1 MPRRPAVVALPSLSE
16 AMRIASWNV
25 NSAKARLDHIRDWL
39 AADSADVL
47 LLQEIKSQ
55 TENFPRDVF
64 TSMGWHVA
72 VHGQKSYNGVAIIS
86 RHPIEDVLCGLPG
99 DLDDKQARY
108 IEATIGGV
116 RLASIYL
123 PNGNPTPGPKF
134 DYKLAWMDRLYAHSQ
149 ALLESETPVVLGG
162 DFNVIPQDIDCFD
175 PPGWAGDALTS
186 IESRA
191 AFFKICYGGYMDA
204 LRALN
209 PTGVYYTYWDYQ
221 AGAWQ
226 RDNGVRI
233 DHLLLSPEAGDRLV
247 AVGIDKAPRGLE
259 KPSDH
264 TPIWC
269 ELVDQK
275 DKYS

>member
-1 MPRRPAVVALPSLSE
+1 MPRRPAVVVLPSLSD

-25 NSAKARLDHIRDWL
+25 NSAKARLNHIRDWL

-55 TENFPRDVF
+55 TENFPRDIF

-123 PNGNPTPGPKF
+123 PNGNPAPGPKF

-149 ALLESETPVVLGG
+149 AQIG
-162 DFNVIPQDIDCFD
+162 
-175 PPGWAGDALTS
+175 
-186 IESRA
+186 RA
-191 AFFKICYGGYMDA
+191 H
-204 LRALN
+204 
-209 PTGVYYTYWDYQ
+209 V
-221 AGAWQ
+221 
-226 RDNGVRI
+226 
-233 DHLLLSPEAGDRLV
+233 
-247 AVGIDKAPRGLE
+247 
-259 KPSDH
+259 
-264 TPIWC
+264 
-269 ELVDQK
+269 
-275 DKYS
+275 